1 MEKPRM
7 LSKLGNVDAYTKLPL
22 VELAGS
28 GRVLI
33 ENHTGVLS
41 YSQEEIAV
49 RVCYG
54 WLQVTGQ
61 NMKLAEMRREQ
72 MVITGQ
78 IDSVIVH
85 RR

>member
-7 LSKLGNVDAYTKLPL
+7 LSKLAHADSYVKVPL

-33 ENHTGVLS
+33 ENHIGVLS

-78 IDSVIVH
+78 IDGIIVH